1 LNILI
6 FIKNQSISGKVI
18 LIKFCGEVIVMPEVQ
33 EFRTKIEAITERLG
47 ECNGADSDVVRE
59 LKERLGKVRDS
70 LQRKQ
75 EIIDS
80 QNAEIAGLREENGQ
94 LSDMLGQAVT
104 ALETQDQGGIREIV
118 QSIDNEF
125 AGLLVDSEAQAEQ
138 GTDTDSGQQGAEFG
152 DAESQ
157 EVESQEAESQEAES
171 QEAESQEAESHAA
184 DSQETESQNSEWR
197 PDDESPRTLKR
208 IMERRKR

>member
-1 LNILI
+1 
-6 FIKNQSISGKVI
+6 
-18 LIKFCGEVIVMPEVQ
+18 MPEVQ

-47 ECNGADSDVVRE
+47 ECSGADSDVVRG
-59 LKERLGKVRDS
+59 LKERLGMVRDS

-75 EIIDS
+75 ETIDS
-80 QNAEIAGLREENGQ
+80 QNAEIAGLREENAQ

-104 ALETQDQGGIREIV
+104 ALEVQDQGGIREIV

-125 AGLLVDSEAQAEQ
+125 AGLLVDGEAQAEQ

-152 DAESQ
+152 
-157 EVESQEAESQEAES
+157 EAESQETEPQETEPQETEPQETES
-171 QEAESQEAESHAA
+171 QEIE
-184 DSQETESQNSEWR
+184 SQETESQEAGSRNSEWQ

-208 IMERRKR
+208 IMGRRKR

>member
-1 LNILI
+1 
-6 FIKNQSISGKVI
+6 
-18 LIKFCGEVIVMPEVQ
+18 MPEVE

-47 ECNGADSDVVRE
+47 ESNGADSDVVRG
-59 LKERLGKVRDS
+59 LKERLGMVRDS

-75 EIIDS
+75 ENIDS
-80 QNAEIAGLREENGQ
+80 QNAEIASLREENGQ

-125 AGLLVDSEAQAEQ
+125 AGLLVDGEAQAEQ

-152 DAESQ
+152 
-157 EVESQEAESQEAES
+157 EAESQETES
-171 QEAESQEAESHAA
+171 QETESQETESRETESRETE
-184 DSQETESQNSEWR
+184 SQETESQETESQETESKETESQNSEWQ

>member
-6 FIKNQSISGKVI
+6 FIKNQSISGKFI
-18 LIKFCGEVIVMPEVQ
+18 LNKFCDEVIVMPEVQ

-47 ECNGADSDVVRE
+47 ECNSADSDVVRG

-125 AGLLVDSEAQAEQ
+125 AGLLVDGEAQAEQ

-152 DAESQ
+152 
-157 EVESQEAESQEAES
+157 EAESQETESRETES
-171 QEAESQEAESHAA
+171 QEPESQEPESQETE
-184 DSQETESQNSEWR
+184 SQETESQNSEWQ

>member
-6 FIKNQSISGKVI
+6 FIKNQSISGKFI
-18 LIKFCGEVIVMPEVQ
+18 LTKFCFEVIVMPEVH
-33 EFRTKIEAITERLG
+33 EYRTKIEAITERLG
-47 ECNGADSDVVRE
+47 ECSGADSDVVRG
-59 LKERLGKVRDS
+59 LKERLGMVRDS

-75 EIIDS
+75 ETIDS
-80 QNAEIAGLREENGQ
+80 QNAEIAGLREENAQ

-104 ALETQDQGGIREIV
+104 ALEVQDQGGIREIV

-125 AGLLVDSEAQAEQ
+125 AGLLVDGEAQAEQ

-152 DAESQ
+152 
-157 EVESQEAESQEAES
+157 EAESQETEPQETEPQETES
-171 QEAESQEAESHAA
+171 QEIE
-184 DSQETESQNSEWR
+184 SQETESQEAGSRNSEWQ

-208 IMERRKR
+208 IMGRRKR

>member
-1 LNILI
+1 
-6 FIKNQSISGKVI
+6 
-18 LIKFCGEVIVMPEVQ
+18 MPEVQ

-47 ECNGADSDVVRE
+47 ECNGADSDVVRG
-59 LKERLGKVRDS
+59 LKERLGMVRDS

-125 AGLLVDSEAQAEQ
+125 AGLLVDGEAQAEQ

-152 DAESQ
+152 
-157 EVESQEAESQEAES
+157 EAESQDTESGETES
-171 QEAESQEAESHAA
+171 QETEPQETEPQETEPQETESQETESQETE
-184 DSQETESQNSEWR
+184 SKETESQNSEWQ

>member
-1 LNILI
+1 
-6 FIKNQSISGKVI
+6 
-18 LIKFCGEVIVMPEVQ
+18 MPEVQ

-47 ECNGADSDVVRE
+47 ECNGADSDVVRG
-59 LKERLGKVRDS
+59 LKERLGMVRDS

-125 AGLLVDSEAQAEQ
+125 AGLLVDGEAQAEQ
-138 GTDTDSGQQGAEFG
+138 GTDTDSGQQEAEFG
-152 DAESQ
+152 EAESQ
-157 EVESQEAESQEAES
+157 DTESREAESQETEP
-171 QEAESQEAESHAA
+171 QETEPQETEPQETEPQETE
-184 DSQETESQNSEWR
+184 SQETESQNSEWQ